1 MSATNPAPM
10 RLCDLPP
17 EELDR
22 LARAHV
28 DGLFDEVRA
37 AGERIRTECRPLNLV
52 QKHPLATAAV
62 LGVAGFAVA
71 RFFRGSRRAARGA
84 AAAEPIRPAEPLG
97 RTVGRTL
104 LVGLAGSAVRVLP
117 DLVMAYLRQR
127 GAGPSDGVEG

>member
-10 RLCDLPP
+10 RLSDLPP

-52 QKHPLATAAV
+52 QKHPLATAVV

-71 RFFRGSRRAARGA
+71 RLFRGSRRASRGA
-84 AAAEPIRPAEPLG
+84 AAKPIREAEPLG

-104 LVGLAGSAVRVLP
+104 LVGLAGSAARVLP

-127 GAGPSDGVEG
+127 GTGRSDWPDA

>member
-22 LARAHV
+22 RARAHV

-37 AGERIRTECRPLNLV
+37 AGERIRTECHPLNLV

-71 RFFRGSRRAARGA
+71 RLFRGSRRASRV
-84 AAAEPIRPAEPLG
+84 AAAEPIREAEPLG
-97 RTVGRTL
+97 RTVGRTV

-117 DLVMAYLRQR
+117 DLVMAYLHQR
-127 GAGPSDGVEG
+127 GTGTSGGVDA

>member
-1 MSATNPAPM
+1 MDRAPIC
-10 RLCDLPP
+10 LCDLPS

-37 AGERIRTECRPLNLV
+37 AGERIRTECHPLNLV
-52 QKHPLATAAV
+52 HKHPLATAAV

-71 RFFRGSRRAARGA
+71 RLFRGSRRAARGA
-84 AAAEPIRPAEPLG
+84 AAEPIREAEPLG
-97 RTVGRTL
+97 RTVGRTV

-117 DLVMAYLRQR
+117 DLVIAYLRRR
-127 GAGPSDGVEG
+127 GAGPSDWPAA